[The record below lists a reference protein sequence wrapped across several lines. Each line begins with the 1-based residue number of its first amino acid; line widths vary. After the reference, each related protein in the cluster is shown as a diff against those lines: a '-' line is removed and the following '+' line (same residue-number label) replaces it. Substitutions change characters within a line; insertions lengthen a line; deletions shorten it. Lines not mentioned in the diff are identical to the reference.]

1 MSERLRRSRQT
12 NANGLCAKQGA
23 AAGLMT
29 VVASVWC
36 HFFVVTLEVGST
48 GHDLLQSIKSSAHKL
63 SAFKADQIG
72 FFAENRIPQHFSQM
86 LRLDVL

>member
-36 HFFVVTLEVGST
+36 HFFVVTLEVQKLAPQGMICSNR
-48 GHDLLQSIKSSAHKL
+48 LKAQLISSVHLKL
-63 SAFKADQIG
+63 I
-72 FFAENRIPQHFSQM
+72 R
-86 LRLDVL
+86 

>member
-36 HFFVVTLEVGST
+36 HFFVVTLEVKKLAPQGMICSNR
-48 GHDLLQSIKSSAHKL
+48 LKAQLISSVHLKL
-63 SAFKADQIG
+63 I
-72 FFAENRIPQHFSQM
+72 R
-86 LRLDVL
+86 